1 MENKVFVSKND
12 RSKWPARP
20 EFDRSGPWSGRTLS
34 VDRPLFAALQSVE
47 NEILQGNGFIISF
60 QDNDFILIICFQV
73 TADGSINCANQP
85 DEQESV
91 VAQLCYCEAVTAIN
105 LLSQGGNFVFKM
117 FTAFEHQMICLLYLF
132 TCLFQEV
139 HVIKPGKH
147 WKYRYSTKK
156 ILWGSVFWA
165 SFCSYCQS
173 LFRISSKHGRCQEGR
188 GRGFSSPS
196 PSSTLSVL
204 AM

>member
-1 MENKVFVSKND
+1 M
-12 RSKWPARP
+12 
-20 EFDRSGPWSGRTLS
+20 
-34 VDRPLFAALQSVE
+34 E

-60 QDNDFILIICFQV
+60 QDNDFILIICLQV

-91 VAQLCYCEAVTAIN
+91 VAQLCFCEAVTAIN

-117 FTAFEHQMICLLYLF
+117 FTAFEHQMISLLYLF

-156 ILWGSVFWA
+156 ILWGFVFWA

-173 LFRISSKHGRCQEGR
+173 LLCISSKHGRCQEGR
-188 GRGFSSPS
+188 GGGFSSPPVKYPFCACHVGHYIS
-196 PSSTLSVL
+196 CSSYCCSTMSYNKYLFSLFCFKFSYWWTIKNVYCL
-204 AM
+204 DSWP